1 MKLHLRNQ
9 NIKKPALLPGRMLVL
24 TVLIVLTS
32 GCAEIKLGGKRAQ
45 EAFNDS
51 LTAQMVHE
59 AVRGHNAKVAK
70 LIEQGADVNAI
81 GTKETTPLM
90 WVLAAGHLD
99 VAELL
104 LKKGA
109 DPNYRLSS
117 GESIMALA
125 AGGDTVNGLK
135 LLLDYD
141 GDPNARGD
149 RDQPA
154 TMYAVRH
161 YQFDNLKL
169 LVDRGADVN
178 GHTPNGLHSAARQ
191 AAILAQYSMVKYL
204 LERGYNHDLS
214 TLAGT
219 VEVLVVSAQS
229 PECALRGE
237 VLDMLYARGIRF
249 PVNNA
254 PPLNDPCMR
263 MLRDEGN
270 VQAAVIVQA
279 AEKVDRNKPYV
290 LTPELERIFKSK

>member
-1 MKLHLRNQ
+1 
-9 NIKKPALLPGRMLVL
+9 
-24 TVLIVLTS
+24 
-32 GCAEIKLGGKRAQ
+32 
-45 EAFNDS
+45 
-51 LTAQMVHE
+51 
-59 AVRGHNAKVAK
+59 
-70 LIEQGADVNAI
+70 
-81 GTKETTPLM
+81 
-90 WVLAAGHLD
+90 
-99 VAELL
+99 
-104 LKKGA
+104 
-109 DPNYRLSS
+109 
-117 GESIMALA
+117 
-125 AGGDTVNGLK
+125 
-135 LLLDYD
+135 
-141 GDPNARGD
+141 
-149 RDQPA
+149 
-154 TMYAVRH
+154 
-161 YQFDNLKL
+161 
-169 LVDRGADVN
+169 
-178 GHTPNGLHSAARQ
+178 LHSAARQ

>member
-32 GCAEIKLGGKRAQ
+32 GCAEIKLGGKKAL
-45 EAFNDS
+45 EAFNDP

-90 WVLAAGHLD
+90 WVLAAGRLD

-109 DPNYRLSS
+109 DPNYRPSS
-117 GESIMALA
+117 GKSIMALA
-125 AGGDTVNGLK
+125 AGGDSVKGLK
-135 LLLDYD
+135 LLLDYG
-141 GDPNARGD
+141 GDPNARGTHD
-149 RDQPA
+149 RPA
-154 TMYAVRH
+154 IMYAVE
-161 YQFDNLKL
+161 YQRFENLRL

-178 GHTPNGLHSAARQ
+178 GHTPDGLESAARN
-191 AAILAQYSMVKYL
+191 AAIFGDYSIVKYFL
-204 LERGYNHDLS
+204 QRGYEHDLA

-219 VEVLVVSAQS
+219 VERREVSAQG

-290 LTPELERIFKSK
+290 LTPELKRILKSK